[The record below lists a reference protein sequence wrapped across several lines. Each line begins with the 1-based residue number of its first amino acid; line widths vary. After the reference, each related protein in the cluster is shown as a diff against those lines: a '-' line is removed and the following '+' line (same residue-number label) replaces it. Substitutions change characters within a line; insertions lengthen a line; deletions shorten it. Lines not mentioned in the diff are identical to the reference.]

1 MIVAQCS
8 SIPYVID
15 NESYYIQT
23 IKWINEY
30 GFVKGI
36 VNLHFFLGQT
46 SGWHITQSVFNFSFL
61 YSNFNDLSG
70 FVMLLGAVFSI
81 QKLDEF
87 SQNKNSNY
95 LLIGLF
101 PISSIFLFQFISAPS
116 PDIPVYVLSF
126 IIFFYFL
133 ENFKDNAKSIQD
145 DIDHN
150 YNLFFKVTDAH
161 KNMFNTLKNEYQVSE
176 QEIVKWFNNKSFV
189 PLTGITGASIED

>member
-1 MIVAQCS
+1 MYKRQ
-8 SIPYVID
+8 
-15 NESYYIQT
+15 SYYIQT
-23 IKWINEY
+23 IKWINEF

-70 FVMLLGAVFSI
+70 FVMLLGTVFSI
-81 QKLDEF
+81 QKLQEF
-87 SQNKNSNY
+87 YQNKNSNY

-101 PISSIFLFQFISAPS
+101 PITSIFLFQFISAPS

-133 ENFKDNAKSIQD
+133 ENFKKCTVEVF
-145 DIDHN
+145 
-150 YNLFFKVTDAH
+150 NLIVILILFTLYI
-161 KNMFNTLKNEYQVSE
+161 KNTTLT
-176 QEIVKWFNNKSFV
+176 FV
-189 PLTGITGASIED
+189 RIPSVLLLSLIHI